1 MKFRNSFFVLTLIFV
16 VGYTLSQSYPNSHAQ
31 LESTTANQT
40 EFTSYNNTE
49 FGISF
54 DYPSN
59 WEVSEKTNKFDTATP
74 DVKVTSPD
82 NFMNSFS
89 FLNHYE
95 TSNESLASI
104 GLKETAE
111 SYADAFIANPG
122 SILIEGVNDSEYL
135 IDGNPTA
142 TFLFTDPGN
151 MYGSDKDIG
160 NQFFMVG
167 YDDKLYAMG
176 YKNTVDNFDSPQSQE
191 IMGRII
197 SSFRF
202 S

>member
-1 MKFRNSFFVLTLIFV
+1 MKFRNSFFVLILVFV
-16 VGYTLSQSYPNSHAQ
+16 VGYTLSQFYSNSHAQ
-31 LESTTANQT
+31 LESTKPNQT

-59 WEVSEKTNKFDTATP
+59 WEVSEKTNRFDMATP

-82 NFMNSFS
+82 NIMNSFS

-95 TSNESLASI
+95 TSDESLASI

-111 SYADAFIANPG
+111 GYADAFIANPG
-122 SILIEGVNDSEYL
+122 SILIEDVDDSKYT

-142 TFLFTDPGN
+142 TFLFTDPGS
-151 MYGSDKDIG
+151 MYNSDIDIG
-160 NQFFMVG
+160 NQFFMVE
-167 YDDKLYAMG
+167 YNDKLYAVG

-191 IMGRII
+191 IMERII

>member
-1 MKFRNSFFVLTLIFV
+1 LKFRNSFFVLILILV
-16 VGYTLSQSYPNSHAQ
+16 VGYTLSQSYSYSNAQ
-31 LESTTANQT
+31 LEITTANQT
-40 EFTSYNNTE
+40 EYTSYNNTE

-54 DYPSN
+54 DYPAN
-59 WEVSEKTNKFDTATP
+59 WEISEKTDRFDTTTP

-89 FLNHYE
+89 FLNHYK
-95 TSNESLASI
+95 TSDELLASI

-111 SYADAFIANPG
+111 GYADAFIKNPG
-122 SILIEGVNDSEYL
+122 SILIEDVDDSNYTT
-135 IDGNPTA
+135 DGNPTA

-151 MYGSDKDIG
+151 MYGSDKDVG
-160 NQFFMVG
+160 NQFFMIE
-167 YDDKLYAMG
+167 YNDKLYAVG

-191 IMGRII
+191 IMERII

>member
-49 FGISF
+49 LGISF

-59 WEVSEKTNKFDTATP
+59 WEVSEKTNRFDTATP

-95 TSNESLASI
+95 TSDESLASI
-104 GLKETAE
+104 GLKKTAE
-111 SYADAFIANPG
+111 GYADAFIANPG
-122 SILIEGVNDSEYL
+122 SILIEDVNDSEYL

-191 IMGRII
+191 IMERII

>member
-1 MKFRNSFFVLTLIFV
+1 VLTLIFV
-16 VGYTLSQSYPNSHAQ
+16 VGYTLSQSYSNSNAQ
-31 LESTTANQT
+31 LETTTANQT

-59 WEVSEKTNKFDTATP
+59 WEVSEKTDRFDTATP

-95 TSNESLASI
+95 TSDESLASI

-122 SILIEGVNDSEYL
+122 SILIEDVNDSEYL

-167 YDDKLYAMG
+167 YDGKLYAMG

-191 IMGRII
+191 IMERII